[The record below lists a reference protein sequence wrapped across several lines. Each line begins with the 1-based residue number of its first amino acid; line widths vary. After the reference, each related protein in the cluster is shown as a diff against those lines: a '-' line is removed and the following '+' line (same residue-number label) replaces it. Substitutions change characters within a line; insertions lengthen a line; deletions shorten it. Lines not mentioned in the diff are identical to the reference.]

1 MFMIEKR
8 KGLSVMFTK
17 DFFIVLGFAVFTAGS
32 LVAQETIKLQNP
44 SFEDMP
50 RKGVPGMPSIKG
62 WHDCGLSKFPT
73 ESPPDIHP
81 VMNNAWDVALP
92 AYDGNTYLGMVTRA
106 NDTYES
112 LSQAVSSPFKGG
124 TCYSFTAFLAQS
136 DQYKSA
142 TSRTQQLGTNEL
154 ENFVRPAV
162 FMIWGGNYFCDKEE
176 LLGESPPVTNSV
188 WKQYKFVIHPQRDY
202 KYITIEAFYKTPI
215 LEAYNGHVLVD
226 GLSDFVPIE
235 CPLIPQDIVAEV
247 SDPPAKVEVL
257 TSSGGNASST
267 TKKTTSG
274 GSSGTLKQGTISSGQ
289 KSFTPVLLTELIP
302 GKVYVGQK
310 IRLDHLY
317 FKADS
322 VNLMSDSYQVLDE
335 LADYLIEYPKTVIEI
350 GGHTNTV
357 PPDDYCNLLS
367 TQRAKSVQEYL
378 ISQGVPANR
387 LQYKGYGKSDPI
399 IAYDKYNKEA
409 RLKNQRVEIKILAI
423 S

>member
-1 MFMIEKR
+1 MLT
-8 KGLSVMFTK
+8 KGFT
-17 DFFIVLGFAVFTAGS
+17 IVLGIAFCAAFPLTG
-32 LVAQETIKLQNP
+32 QESIRLQNP

-81 VMNNAWDVALP
+81 VMNNAWDVALQS
-92 AYDGNTYLGMVTRA
+92 YDGNTYLGMVTRA

-112 LSQAVSSPFKGG
+112 LSQALSSPIQAGV
-124 TCYSFTAFLAQS
+124 CYSFTAFLAQS
-136 DQYKSA
+136 NQYKSA

-162 FMIWGGNYFCDKEE
+162 FMMWGGNYFCEKAE
-176 LLGESPPVTNSV
+176 LLGESPPVTNSE
-188 WKQYKFVIHPQRDY
+188 WMQYKFVLQPQHSY

-226 GLSDFVPIE
+226 ALSDIVPIE
-235 CPLIPQDIVAEV
+235 CPLFPQDLVAEV
-247 SDPPAKVEVL
+247 SVPPSKVEITSASGSSSSTINKKPTTGGNSGTIKSGTV
-257 TSSGGNASST
+257 SSGP
-267 TKKTTSG
+267 KT
-274 GSSGTLKQGTISSGQ
+274 
-289 KSFTPVLLTELIP
+289 FTPVLLTELIP

-322 VNLMSDSYQVLDE
+322 VNLMSDSYEVLDE
-335 LADYLIEYPKTVIEI
+335 LAAYLKEYPKTVIEI

-357 PPDDYCNLLS
+357 PPEDYCIHLS

-378 ISQGVPANR
+378 ITQGVPANR

-409 RLKNQRVEIKILAI
+409 RLKNQRVEIKILALT
-423 S
+423 

>member
-1 MFMIEKR
+1 MFI
-8 KGLSVMFTK
+8 K
-17 DFFIVLGFAVFTAGS
+17 DFTIAIGIAFCAAVPLTG
-32 LVAQETIKLQNP
+32 QETISLQNP

-81 VMNNAWDVALP
+81 VVNNAWDVALP
-92 AYDGNTYLGMVTRA
+92 PYDGNTYLGMVTRA

-112 LSQAVSSPFKGG
+112 LSQALSTPIQGG

-142 TSRTQQLGTNEL
+142 TSRTQQLGTNAL

-162 FMIWGGNYFCDKEE
+162 FMIWGGNYFCEKAE
-176 LLGESPPVTNSV
+176 LLGESPPITNSV
-188 WKQYKFVIHPQRDY
+188 WKQFKFVLQPQRSY

-226 GLSDFVPIE
+226 DLSEFVPIE
-235 CPLIPQDIVAEV
+235 CPLFPQDLVADV
-247 SDPPAKVEVL
+247 SDPPAKVEIAAAGGAAGTTVKKP
-257 TSSGGNASST
+257 TTGGNSGTIKSGTVSSGP
-267 TKKTTSG
+267 KT
-274 GSSGTLKQGTISSGQ
+274 
-289 KSFTPVLLTELIP
+289 FTPVLLTELIP

-322 VNLMSDSYQVLDE
+322 VNLMSDSYEVLDE
-335 LADYLIEYPKTVIEI
+335 LAAYLKEYPKTVIEI

-357 PPDDYCNLLS
+357 PPEDYCIHLS

-378 ISQGVPANR
+378 ISQGVPATR

-409 RLKNQRVEIKILAI
+409 RLKNQRVEIKILALT
-423 S
+423 